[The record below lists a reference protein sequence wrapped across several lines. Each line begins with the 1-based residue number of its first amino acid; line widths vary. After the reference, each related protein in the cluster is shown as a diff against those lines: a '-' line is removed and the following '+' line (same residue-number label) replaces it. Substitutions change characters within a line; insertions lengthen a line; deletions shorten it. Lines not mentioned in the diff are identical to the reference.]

1 MGEILMKKFFAKE
14 NFILSTFDKRQRVQS
29 LITSLLI
36 IILFI
41 FSSLTFFNML
51 YSFSDVLGSIV
62 CGSIDVALKDLL
74 RMLPLYFSFFMSLW
88 TLLLLQSL
96 RKNLNEERR
105 WKVVFRKAIVILCL
119 ALTNIIFV
127 IIMRIAGR
135 YISLTEGS
143 PSPFYPLD
151 SILYSLLYVLI
162 GVGVI
167 IYIKRF
173 KEKLP
178 YVVPLRP
185 IAATKNKG
193 IRFLYCL
200 GIVIWMLVALF
211 GLEGSFLTMVI
222 YDFRHEYV
230 FYGIATIF
238 AYIISPILLL
248 CWEFYFNELK
258 EEKRKEFLLPV
269 SIVATAFSTLF
280 VVLYFVSL
288 GTNLDAPSNA
298 GFGMFP
304 VAFAANINIFTLIVI
319 FVPLIVSIIALIR
332 GIIAKVKK

>member
-1 MGEILMKKFFAKE
+1 MGEILMKKFFNKD
-14 NFILSTFDKRQRVQS
+14 NFIPSTFDKKTKIQS
-29 LITSLLI
+29 LLTSILLI
-36 IILFI
+36 VFFI

-62 CGSIDVALKDLL
+62 CGSMDVAIKDLL

-88 TLLLLQSL
+88 TVLLLQSL
-96 RKNLNEERR
+96 RKNKSEERR
-105 WKVVFRKAIVILCL
+105 WKSAFKKAIVILSF
-119 ALTNIIFV
+119 AGANIVYV
-127 IIMRIAGR
+127 IIMRLVGK
-135 YISLTEGS
+135 YVSLTEGS

-151 SILYSLLYVLI
+151 SILYSLLYVII
-162 GVGVI
+162 GVAI
-167 IYIKRF
+167 IFYIKKF
-173 KEKLP
+173 KEKVP
-178 YVVPLRP
+178 YTVPLRP
-185 IAATKNKG
+185 ITATKNKG
-193 IRFLYCL
+193 IRFLYCF
-200 GIVIWMLVALF
+200 GVVIWTLVALF

-222 YDFRHEYV
+222 YDFKHEYV

-248 CWEFYFNELK
+248 VWEFYFNEIK
-258 EEKRKEFLLPV
+258 EEKRKEFFLPV
-269 SIVATAFSTLF
+269 SVVSMVFSTLF

-288 GTNLDAPSNA
+288 GSNLDAPSNA

-304 VAFAANINIFTLIVI
+304 VTFAASINIFTLIVV